1 MTLLGAYILSYM
13 GSHIKGNGPVQVLT
27 NTNRQIRVL
36 PPKTAKEIL
45 NVAFVSSDST
55 SSTNE
60 VNTAYVFLLL
70 LTITH
75 KRNALHHTLM
85 TSCTLSIE
93 CKSKGTQDSRR
104 RDAENTGYKARDNGK
119 RLAKQDEYKAM
130 VTIDRECVDWT
141 EDSHV
146 NDIFAKVKGM
156 HAVPHMPGNY
166 MPPKSNFGID
176 ESKFTYGPEKSTTT
190 KSDAKTSNS
199 AFCES
204 NYSVET
210 LESVPKLVANKPK
223 AVGEPKVWFDAPII
237 EEYESDSDDEHVT
250 IPLKEQEKPIF
261 AFVNTVKHVKTPRQ
275 TVKEQNACSQNPKPN
290 KRDWNG
296 LMSKIWV
303 WDIGLLKRHALC
315 VVVLV
320 ILLEIMTFMRKEWLN
335 RLN

>member
-1 MTLLGAYILSYM
+1 MNLLALTRENLSASITTIHDTFLESANQKGLKIVEGEMQKTLDTRQGTMERDLQNRMNIKLWSLLIENVLIGLVMLKMTHRIMLLCLLILA
-13 GSHIKGNGPVQVLT
+13 IQAQT
-27 NTNRQIRVL
+27 
-36 PPKTAKEIL
+36 L
-45 NVAFVSSDST
+45 NDV
-55 SSTNE
+55 
-60 VNTAYVFLLL
+60 
-70 LTITH
+70 
-75 KRNALHHTLM
+75 
-85 TSCTLSIE
+85 
-93 CKSKGTQDSRR
+93 
-104 RDAENTGYKARDNGK
+104 
-119 RLAKQDEYKAM
+119 
-130 VTIDRECVDWT
+130 

-303 WDIGLLKRHALC
+303 WDI
-315 VVVLV
+315 
-320 ILLEIMTFMRKEWLN
+320 
-335 RLN
+335 